1 MLEIRP
7 AQGMARLPNSEHGGC
22 GKKDIE
28 NTDTRSYD
36 IIGSVG
42 PNLSTDNTGAGH
54 QAMSPPGYRSSQAPM
69 CLCLASLSL
78 GPHPC
83 PGARYPQ

>member
-28 NTDTRSYD
+28 KRAVRSRPTQTPVVM
-36 IIGSVG
+36 IS
-42 PNLSTDNTGAGH
+42 
-54 QAMSPPGYRSSQAPM
+54 
-69 CLCLASLSL
+69 
-78 GPHPC
+78 
-83 PGARYPQ
+83 